1 MPSIIALIATAVIF
15 GTLDAIWLNS
25 MYTRLYQPEIGELL
39 GPLRWGP
46 ALAFYVLYMIGIQIF
61 AVAPAL
67 ANGKWTTALFYGAL
81 FGFFCYATYDLTN
94 HATMK
99 LWSLKVTLLD
109 IIWGTV
115 ATGAAAAMATAFTIA
130 VSAPRGG

>member
-1 MPSIIALIATAVIF
+1 MAQLIALVLTAVTF
-15 GTLDAIWLNS
+15 GALDAVWLNS

-39 GPLRWGP
+39 GPLRWAP
-46 ALAFYVLYMIGIQIF
+46 ALTFYLLYIIGIQIF
-61 AVAPAL
+61 AIAPAL
-67 ANGKWTTALFYGAL
+67 ASGKWVTAMVYGAL

-99 LWSLKVTLLD
+99 IWSLKVTILD

-115 ATGAAAAMATAFTIA
+115 ATGSAAALAAAITLSVTPAR
-130 VSAPRGG
+130 S

>member
-1 MPSIIALIATAVIF
+1 MAQLIALVLTAVIF
-15 GTLDAIWLNS
+15 GALDAVWLNS

-39 GPLRWGP
+39 GPLRWAP
-46 ALAFYVLYMIGIQIF
+46 ALTFYLLYIIGIQIF

-67 ANGKWTTALFYGAL
+67 ASGKWVTAMVYGAL

-99 LWSLKVTLLD
+99 IWSLKVTILD
-109 IIWGTV
+109 IIWGTM
-115 ATGAAAAMATAFTIA
+115 ATGAAAALAAAITLSVIPAR
-130 VSAPRGG
+130 S

>member
-1 MPSIIALIATAVIF
+1 MAQLIALVLTAVIF
-15 GTLDAIWLNS
+15 GALDAVWLNS

-39 GPLRWGP
+39 GPLRWAP
-46 ALAFYVLYMIGIQIF
+46 ALTFYLLYIIGIQVF
-61 AVAPAL
+61 AIAPAL
-67 ANGKWTTALFYGAL
+67 ASGKWVTAMVHGAL

-99 LWSLKVTLLD
+99 IWSLKVTILD

-115 ATGAAAAMATAFTIA
+115 ATGTAAALAAAITLSVIPTR
-130 VSAPRGG
+130 S